1 MKKIITPCTNYQGII
16 NVPSS
21 KSHAQRVL
29 ACALMSSSETQIEF
43 LGNSTDEIAALE
55 IIKASDAKWRNEGH
69 FLIIEAGEKL
79 HFEQTNLSFH
89 ESGLS
94 SRMFTPIL
102 ANSNQELNLNGE
114 GSLTQRPMKV
124 FSDTFPKLSVNFK
137 STEDQLPFVIE
148 GPLVPQNIEIDGSLS
163 SQFVTG
169 FIYAYAGNNNT
180 KQEII
185 HIHNP
190 NSIPYIEL
198 SLEVLSDFG
207 IDLKFENNQIQ
218 FAGPYKFKN
227 AKIKIEGDWSSAS
240 FLLVGAALLGQITI
254 SNLKENSKQAD
265 KKILEALKDF
275 GAKVAWNE
283 GQLHITKNELLAFDF
298 DATHCPDLFPPL
310 AVLASFGKQTSKI
323 KGVHR
328 LFSKESNR
336 AETLQSELGKLGAN
350 IEIKEDEM
358 WIHPAGHLKNRHVDS
373 CNDHRIAMACAIYGL
388 MLQDEIEI
396 ENAESVQKSFP
407 DFYKFL
413 NHLAH

>member
-1 MKKIITPCTNYQGII
+1 MKKTITPCTNYQGII

-21 KSHAQRVL
+21 KSHTQRVL
-29 ACALMSSSETQIEF
+29 ACALLSSNETRIEF
-43 LGNSTDEIAALE
+43 LGNSTDELAALE
-55 IIKASDAKWRNEGH
+55 IVKASKAKWRNEGH
-69 FLIIEAGEKL
+69 YFILEKGEKL
-79 HFEQTNLSFH
+79 SFQTNEISFH

-102 ANSNQELNLNGE
+102 ANANQKLVLNGS
-114 GSLTQRPMKV
+114 GSLLQRPMKV
-124 FSDTFPKLSVNFK
+124 FSDTLPKLDVQFNSNNDK
-137 STEDQLPFVIE
+137 LPFE
-148 GPLVPQNIEIDGSLS
+148 LQGPLQPKDIVIDGSLS

-169 FIYAYAGNNNT
+169 FIYAYAGN
-180 KQEII
+180 KQTRKEII
-185 HIHNP
+185 RIENP
-190 NSIPYIEL
+190 NSIPYIML
-198 SLEVLSDFG
+198 SLEVLADFG
-207 IDLKFENNQIQ
+207 VDLKFENHQIQ
-218 FAGPYKFKN
+218 LDGPYTLTE

-240 FLLVGAALLGQITI
+240 FLLVGAALLGQITV
-254 SNLKENSKQAD
+254 SNLNQNSKQAD
-265 KKILEALKDF
+265 KKILEALEDF

-283 GQLHITKNELLAFDF
+283 HQLHITKNEFRSFEF

-310 AVLASFGKQTSKI
+310 AVLASFGNEVSKI

-350 IEIKEDEM
+350 IEIKGDEM
-358 WIHPAGHLKNRHVDS
+358 WVHPAGRLKIRSVDS

-388 MLQDEIEI
+388 LLQDEIEI
-396 ENAESVQKSFP
+396 DNAEAVQKSFP